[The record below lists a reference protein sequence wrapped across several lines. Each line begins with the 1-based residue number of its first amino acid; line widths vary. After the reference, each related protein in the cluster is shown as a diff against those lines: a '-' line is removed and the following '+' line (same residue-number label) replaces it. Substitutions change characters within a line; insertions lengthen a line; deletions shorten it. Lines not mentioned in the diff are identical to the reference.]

1 MTPRQTLGILH
12 PGSMGAAVAGCAA
25 ANGHRV
31 LWSPAGRSPAT
42 EARAQQHG
50 LEAAPLEQLLVDA
63 DVLLSLCPPAAAV
76 GVADQVAEIGYAGV
90 FVDANAISP
99 ASVGRISAALPA
111 SAVLVDAAV
120 VGSPPVGGK
129 TPTLYLAGP
138 AAATELV
145 ELLFAGTAVRT
156 HLLGVE
162 PGQASA
168 LKLAYSSFQ
177 KASRVLAALAIGLA
191 HEHGVDQ
198 ELAAIAGRRSGSY
211 LAETEYIPKTAARA
225 WRWGPELEE
234 AAAMLADAG
243 LPPDMLTAAAATLA
257 RWDDAKDAAQL
268 SVAEALARLSTP

>member
-1 MTPRQTLGILH
+1 MTTTVGLLH
-12 PGSMGAAVAGCAA
+12 PGSMGAAAAGCVA
-25 ANGHRV
+25 ANGNRV
-31 LWSPAGRSPAT
+31 LWCPTGRSPAT
-42 EARAQQHG
+42 TARAQQHG
-50 LEAAPLEQLLVDA
+50 LEAARLEQLLADA

-76 GVADQVAEIGYAGV
+76 DVANQVAELGYTGV

-99 ASVGRISAALPA
+99 NSVGRILGVLPA

-138 AAATELV
+138 APATELV

-156 HLLGVE
+156 HVLGTE

-168 LKLAYSSFQ
+168 LKLSYSAYQ
-177 KASRVLAALAIGLA
+177 KASRVLAALATGLA

-198 ELAAIAGRRSGSY
+198 ELAAIAARRSGSY
-211 LAETEYIPKTAARA
+211 LAETEYIPTTAARA

-234 AAAMLADAG
+234 AAAMLAEAG
-243 LPPDMLTAAAATLA
+243 LPPDVLTAAAATLA
-257 RWDDAKDAAQL
+257 RWDDAKDTQL
-268 SVAEALARLSTP
+268 SVADALARLATP